1 MVPRH
6 SSADGSRLD
15 EGLGGP
21 ARRNAEKANM
31 LEKTS
36 IEVALDHLCCIE
48 CGRTWVESDERWRI
62 YLTDDAQPI
71 PVLYCNICSSFEFGR

>member
-1 MVPRH
+1 
-6 SSADGSRLD
+6 
-15 EGLGGP
+15 
-21 ARRNAEKANM
+21 M

-36 IEVALDHLCCIE
+36 LEVSLDHLCCIE

-71 PVLYCNICSSFEFGR
+71 PVLYCSICATFEFGR

>member
-1 MVPRH
+1 VPGH
-6 SSADGSRLD
+6 SSAAETRLD

-21 ARRNAEKANM
+21 ARRNAETAHM

-36 IEVALDHLCCIE
+36 LEVILDHLCCIE
-48 CGRTWVESDERWRI
+48 CGRTWVESNERWRI

-71 PVLYCNICSSFEFGR
+71 PVLYCNVCAAFEFGR